1 MKNLFFTLLS
11 LCGSFLF
18 AQDAFELAPRPSLNI
33 SRSLMPITLD
43 GYLDEAAWE
52 DADLATN
59 FWQKTPRNDLR
70 AVNRTEVRLTY
81 DDQFLY
87 VGGRCYGDPN
97 WIISTL
103 KRDEFWDS
111 DGFAFV
117 LDPLNAATTGYMFM
131 TNPYGSQSDVLLG
144 GGTGGENYNGE
155 WDNRWY
161 VEAQIL
167 EDSWSFEMAI
177 PFKTLRYEAGQTQ
190 WGINFG
196 RNDKQSNL
204 FDTWAQI
211 PLQFWIIDLG
221 YTGQLNWDEAPP
233 NTGGGNVAFIP
244 YINTNYNQDFTEGD
258 AGEFGLSLGADAK
271 IALSPSLNLDLTVN
285 PDFSQVEV
293 DQQVTN
299 LTRFSIFLPER
310 RTFFLE
316 NSDVFNRFGNGQTR
330 PFFSRR
336 IGLGE
341 DGSAVPIDFGAR
353 LTGNITPSTRI
364 GLLNVQTKAVG
375 EQSGQNYGALAFSQ
389 RIFQRSTIRGLF
401 TNRQALNYEGPNE
414 ETYGRNASLEVDLQ
428 TPDGRWRG
436 GGGYHHS
443 FEPGINED
451 NHFWSLNAGYS
462 GQVFS
467 SSINWINVGTNYAA
481 DVGFVNRLENYDAIR
496 DTSIRLG
503 YRQLIV
509 PFRVNIVP
517 KNSRWINQH
526 RINFENNLFLDPE
539 FEFVERSHEL
549 SYSIDLSNSSN
560 FRVEAAF
567 NETDLRFPFS
577 FTDGE
582 PLPVGRY
589 NYQTVGLSY
598 DSDERK
604 LFQYDVGALNGSF
617 YNGTINA
624 IEAGISYRRQPWG
637 NFRLGFEY
645 NRLAFPDA
653 FGSTTIWAFSPRMEI
668 SFNRNLFWTLFL
680 QYNTQADNLNINSR
694 FQWRFAPMS
703 DIFLVY
709 TDNYA
714 VNDFG
719 PKNRALVFKVN
730 YWLVI

>member
-1 MKNLFFTLLS
+1 MKYPFFAFLFLS
-11 LCGSFLF
+11 CSFLS
-18 AQDAFELAPRPSLNI
+18 AQETFVLAPRPSLDI
-33 SRSLMPITLD
+33 KRTASPIELD
-43 GYLDEAAWE
+43 GYLNEAAWS
-52 DADLATN
+52 ATDVATD
-59 FWQKTPRNDLR
+59 FWQKTPRNDLQ
-70 AVNRTEVRLTY
+70 AFSKTEVRLTY

-87 VGGRCYGDPN
+87 VGGRCYGEPN

-144 GGTGGENYNGE
+144 GGTGGENYNDE

-161 VEAQIL
+161 VESQIL

-177 PFKTLRYEAGQTQ
+177 PFQTLRYEAGQTQ

-196 RNDKQSNL
+196 RNDKQNNL

-221 YTGQLNWDEAPP
+221 YTGHLNWDEAPP
-233 NTGGGNVAFIP
+233 NSSGGNIALIP
-244 YINTNYNQDFTEGD
+244 YINTNYNQDFTEAED
-258 AGEFGLSLGADAK
+258 GELGLSLGADAK

-316 NSDVFNRFGNGQTR
+316 NSDVFNRFGNDQTR

-364 GLLNVQTKAVG
+364 GLLNVQTKASG
-375 EQSGQNYGALAFSQ
+375 AINGQNYSALAFSQ

-401 TNRQALNYEGPNE
+401 TNRQAVNYQGAAA
-414 ETYGRNASLEVDLQ
+414 ETYGRNASLEIDLQ
-428 TPDGRWRG
+428 TADGRWQG
-436 GGGYHHS
+436 GGGYHLS

-451 NHFWSLNAGYS
+451 HQFWSLNAAFRGR
-462 GQVFS
+462 VFS
-467 SSINWINVGTNYAA
+467 TSINWTTVGTNYAA
-481 DVGFVNRLENYDAIR
+481 DVGFVNRLENYDALR

-503 YRQLIV
+503 YQQLSF
-509 PFRVNIVP
+509 PFRFNIVP
-517 KNSRWINQH
+517 QNSSWINQH
-526 RINFENNLFLDPE
+526 RISFENEIFFDPSLK
-539 FEFVERSHEL
+539 FVERSQEL
-549 SYSIDLSNSSN
+549 AYSIDLTNSSN

-567 NETDLRFPFS
+567 NEIDLRFPFS

-582 PLPVGRY
+582 PLAIGRY
-589 NYQTVGLSY
+589 HYETFGLSY

-604 LFQYDVGALNGSF
+604 LFQYDLGALSGSF
-617 YNGTINA
+617 YNGRINA

-653 FGSTTIWAFSPRMEI
+653 FGSTTIWAFSPRVEI

-714 VNDFG
+714 VNVWG
-719 PKNRALVFKVN
+719 AKNRALVFKVN